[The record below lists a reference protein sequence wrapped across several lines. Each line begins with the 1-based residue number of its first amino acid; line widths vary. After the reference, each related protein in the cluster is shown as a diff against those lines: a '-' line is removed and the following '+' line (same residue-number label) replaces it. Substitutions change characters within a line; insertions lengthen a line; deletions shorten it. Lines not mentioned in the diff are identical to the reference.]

1 MAGFT
6 DSLGE
11 YLVKIG
17 WDVDV
22 GSFRTTKGLFDLVL
36 DGITKK
42 LGPLGGAFANLA
54 SFAVTGLMAVNKT
67 MVNLLSTTARLDLAT
82 ERYARRMWTTEQN
95 ARSFTTAL
103 SALGMSE
110 SDFFYATDEEI
121 QRFRELR
128 ALGNAFQEP
137 KELED
142 TLVLIRDIQFEF
154 SKFKVLATYGSRMV
168 AYYLKQYLGTTFE
181 DVRNKLRQVTDW
193 ATKNLPKIAQFIA
206 RIFAIAYQLL
216 YAAVYPFIEAIK
228 FLINLWNSFNTSL
241 KVGITGIGTAIML
254 LKSGPLGWL
263 IAAIVGLLLLID
275 DYIVWS
281 KGGKSLFDWSKF
293 QEGFDHL
300 TESLKPLVEN
310 LNELSESI
318 SRLFE
323 KLGLKDLLINAF
335 QLIIDLLGTAV
346 DLAADFVDSINVMLE
361 RFALLKSLLSGDIS
375 IKEFFEKND
384 EITSREWG
392 KLFNNLGIGDA
403 LGFAAG
409 GAIGRGGNT
418 SGGGAGRGGSGKAI
432 EAVSVPTAAYGGA
445 GVVSTDNRDQRQTNY
460 ITIHATTMST
470 ADQIADSVV
479 GGITRS
485 RYTDRGV
492 IL

>member
-1 MAGFT
+1 MADFT

-17 WDVDV
+17 WDIDI

-42 LGPLGGAFANLA
+42 LGPLGGAFANFT
-54 SFAVTGLMAVNKT
+54 SFAITGLMAVNKSMLT
-67 MVNLLSTTARLDLAT
+67 LLSTTAQLDLAT
-82 ERYARRMWTTEQN
+82 KRYARRMWTTEQN
-95 ARSFTTAL
+95 ARSFSTAL

-110 SDFFYATDEEI
+110 SDFFYATDEEM

-216 YAAVYPFIEAIK
+216 HAAVYPFIEAIK
-228 FLINLWNSFNTSL
+228 FLINLWNSFSTNL

-300 TESLKPLVEN
+300 TESLKPLVEKF
-310 LNELSESI
+310 NELSESI
-318 SRLFE
+318 SELFE
-323 KLGLKDLLINAF
+323 KLGLKDLLINTF

-346 DLAADFVDSINVMLE
+346 DLAADFVDSINVMFE

-392 KLFNNLGIGDA
+392 KLLDNLGLGDPFSGA
-403 LGFAAG
+403 VG
-409 GAIGRGGNT
+409 GAIGGGGSA

-445 GVVSTDNRDQRQTNY
+445 GVVKSDNRDQRQTNY

-485 RYTDRGV
+485 RYADRGL
-492 IL
+492 IM

>member
-42 LGPLGGAFANLA
+42 LGPLGGAFVNFT

-110 SDFFYATDEEI
+110 SDFFYATDEEL
-121 QRFRELR
+121 QRFRGLR
-128 ALGNAFQEP
+128 ALGNSFQEP

-168 AYYLKQYLGTTFE
+168 AYYLRQYLGTTFE
-181 DVRNKLRQVTDW
+181 DVRAKSRQVTDW

-216 YAAVYPFIEAIK
+216 HAAVYPFIGAIK

-263 IAAIVGLLLLID
+263 IAAIVALLLFID

-293 QEGFDHL
+293 QEGFEHL
-300 TESLKPLVEN
+300 TESLKPLVEK

-346 DLAADFVDSINVMLE
+346 DLAADFVDSLNVMFE

-375 IKEFFEKND
+375 IKDFFDKND

-392 KLFNNLGIGDA
+392 KLLDNLGLGDPFSGA
-403 LGFAAG
+403 VG
-409 GAIGRGGNT
+409 GAIGGGGSA

-432 EAVSVPTAAYGGA
+432 EAVSVPSAAYGGA
-445 GVVSTDNRDQRQTNY
+445 GVVKSDNRDQRQTNY
-460 ITIHATTMST
+460 ITINTTTVST
-470 ADQIADSVV
+470 ADQIASSVV

-485 RYTDRGV
+485 RYADRGL
-492 IL
+492 IM